1 MKLNLGSGPQII
13 AVAEGQEAFKN
24 VDIRVFEGV
33 DYVCDLSDKH
43 WCITNNAEMPEEGE
57 NTKLNKKFKDQGCWY
72 FKNNSID
79 EVFCSHFVEH
89 LDGTER
95 ISFFNELYRV
105 LKPGAK
111 ALIIT
116 PEWSHACAYGDPT
129 HKWPP
134 MSSWYALYLNK
145 DWRTGNAP
153 HVDYTCDFD
162 WVHGASWDE
171 WLSVKNDE
179 MKQFAMQHYT
189 NSIRDLH
196 ITLSKKVT
204 V

>member
-24 VDIRVFEGV
+24 VDERKFERV
-33 DYVCDLSDKH
+33 DYICDLSKPK
-43 WCITNNAEMPEEGE
+43 WIFTGEKPEEG
-57 NTKLNKKFKDQGCWY
+57 TLVVKSKKNGGWY
-72 FKNNSID
+72 FNDNSVD

-89 LDGTER
+89 LPGFDR
-95 ISFFNELYRV
+95 IGFFNELYRV

-129 HKWPP
+129 HAFPP

-145 DWRTGNAP
+145 AWRDVNAP

-171 WLSVKNDE
+171 WLTVKNDE

-196 ITLSKKVT
+196 ITLSKRA
-204 V
+204 

>member
-1 MKLNLGSGPQII
+1 MKLDLGCGKNR
-13 AVAEGQEAFKN
+13 AVTP
-24 VDIRVFEGV
+24 EGV
-33 DYVCDLSDKH
+33 EPFKGVDVIEFESVDYICDLSKPIWNFTGDR
-43 WCITNNAEMPEEGE
+43 PEEGILH
-57 NTKLNKKFKDQGCWY
+57 KSKKAWTLRED
-72 FKNNSID
+72 SVD

-89 LDGTER
+89 LTGEER
-95 ISFFNELYRV
+95 INFFNELYRV
-105 LKPGAK
+105 LKPNAK

-129 HKWPP
+129 HQWPP

-145 DWRTGNAP
+145 GWRDINAP
-153 HVDYTCDFD
+153 HVHYTCDFD

-171 WLSVKNDE
+171 WLTVKNDE

-196 ITLSKKVT
+196 ITLTKRP
-204 V
+204 